1 MKYSWEEKA
10 MKDSA
15 SQVCTACLKT
25 LNNLAEFNISETK
38 RVFLSIVLYISS
50 TSLDYI
56 WMHLVITVI
65 STSQIT
71 YFSHSKQCF
80 NLIVRRQKIQNPS
93 SHHCKGYGIFQL
105 EGELAIKVTSA
116 KQNNQMHL
124 TSK

>member
-1 MKYSWEEKA
+1 MKYSWEVRA

-15 SQVCTACLKT
+15 SQVC
-25 LNNLAEFNISETK
+25 NSLAEFNISETK

-50 TSLDYI
+50 TSLDYN

-71 YFSHSKQCF
+71 YISYSEQCL
-80 NLIVRRQKIQNPS
+80 NLNVHRQKIHNPS
-93 SHHCKGYGIFQL
+93 SHNCKGYGIFQL
-105 EGELAIKVTSA
+105 AGELAFKVTSA